1 MTGVTNISRLGKGV
15 VRLRRTLL
23 ITPISSTSGYVNVYG
38 TGETSGMGT
47 DKPKP
52 LKTLGNLNTA
62 ISTLTFNHDS
72 QLLAMASNDRKDQL
86 RLVCRRELRLRWF
99 GLVVVNTYFISPQ
112 VHLPSLTA
120 YSNWPT
126 SGTPLGRVLSVG
138 FSADSQYI
146 AIGNN
151 RGRALLYHLR
161 DFSES

>member
-1 MTGVTNISRLGKGV
+1 M
-15 VRLRRTLL
+15 
-23 ITPISSTSGYVNVYG
+23 SGYVNVYG
-38 TGETSGMGT
+38 AGETSGTGS

-52 LKTLGNLNTA
+52 LKSLGNLNTA
-62 ISTLTFNHDS
+62 VSTLTFNHDS

-86 RLVCRRELRLRWF
+86 RLVCFQELLLRWF
-99 GLVVVNTYFISPQ
+99 ALVVLNASFISSQ

-126 SGTPLGRVLSVG
+126 SGTPLGRVLSVD